1 MKIRVRFAPSP
12 TGPLHIGG
20 LRTALFNYLIA
31 KKSGGKFILRIEDTD
46 SKRTVDGAEK
56 HIIDSLEW
64 LGLDFDE
71 GPIRQS
77 NRSKLYKKQVD
88 KLLKQGNAYYAFDS
102 QEDLDGARE
111 AGGKDF
117 KYNVKTRMGLNNSFT
132 VSEQEIKKRV
142 KVINDPAAIRNVSEK
157 LFSTKYQKFM
167 PDTIFSQNID
177 EIRKFFKKHKKVIV
191 KPINSYS
198 GNNIH
203 LFTKF
208 NLKFFQKFI
217 KKHNHI
223 MCQKYLPKIKEGD
236 KRVFLINGKV
246 RGAISRIPK
255 KGSFLSNLSKGA
267 KPINVKLTNK
277 EMKISKL
284 ISKDLKKD
292 KIFFAGIDFIDEQLN
307 GDINVTSPTG
317 LKTFYDLSKINLAST
332 FWKELK
338 A

>member
-1 MKIRVRFAPSP
+1 MTNKI
-12 TGPLHIGG
+12 
-20 LRTALFNYLIA
+20 IA
-31 KKSGGKFILRIEDTD
+31 IQGN
-46 SKRTVDGAEK
+46 
-56 HIIDSLEW
+56 H
-64 LGLDFDE
+64 
-71 GPIRQS
+71 P
-77 NRSKLYKKQVD
+77 SKLNPRTDTSIFLAHEIQKKNYKIFYYDPKNLSIINFKVVAEGFFIKFDYKKKRFFEILKKQKLELIKCKYLLVRQDPPFNLEYICSTLILD
-88 KLLKQGNAYYAFDS
+88 K
-102 QEDLDGARE
+102 
-111 AGGKDF
+111 
-117 KYNVKTRMGLNNSFT
+117 
-132 VSEQEIKKRV
+132 IKKRV

-177 EIRKFFKKHKKVIV
+177 QIRKFFKKHKKVIV

-198 GNNIH
+198 GNNIY
-203 LFTKF
+203 LLTKF

-246 RGAISRIPK
+246 CGAISRIPK

-267 KPINVKLTNK
+267 KPINIKLTNK

-284 ISKDLKKD
+284 IGKDLKKD